1 MENLDLI
8 QFNMPTEE
16 TSYIKVIG
24 VGGGGSNAVNH
35 MFKEGIKDVSFIV
48 CNTDDQALKKSP
60 VTKKIQLGPLL
71 AKGLGA
77 GNDPEKARL
86 AAEESV
92 EEIKSVLSNNTQM
105 VFITAGMGGG
115 TGTGAAPVIARVA
128 KEMGILTVGIVTIP
142 FMFEGPKKINQAI
155 AGIKLMGENVDAL
168 LVINNELLCD
178 IYGELDVITGFSK
191 ADDVLKDA
199 AKGIAETITVHGRI
213 NLDFAD
219 VEKVMKDSGVAIMNT
234 GYASGENRLTKA
246 IDNALHSPL
255 LKHRDVRGAKRI
267 LLNFYCREDETAIK
281 MSEIQEITRFMETVG
296 RQREVIWGLCID
308 NDLKEEVKIT
318 LIATGFTVEDIRS
331 EDTEEQPVVQENMQ
345 QTIFSAPIT
354 PSQPLQR
361 EEDKEK
367 VVDEDFYEEH
377 YGNTNVAKQQKS
389 EMIYQ
394 IDDEKVIDELENKP
408 AYTRRVDSAPQ
419 PYRPKDLSK

>member
-1 MENLDLI
+1 MEDMDLI

-60 VTKKIQLGPLL
+60 VPKKIQLGPLV

-331 EDTEEQPVVQENMQ
+331 EDTEEQPVIQENMQ
-345 QTIFSAPIT
+345 QTIFSVPA
-354 PSQPLQR
+354 PSQPVQQSEKK
-361 EEDKEK
+361 EE
-367 VVDEDFYEEH
+367 VLDEDFFEEH

-389 EMIYQ
+389 EMIYR